1 MKKSRVGYRFE
12 EMPSVPQG
20 LSAGAIKYWND
31 LLPII
36 FELGTGRPAD
46 IPALVLLCE
55 MSADVEALQDA
66 IRREGFTTDA
76 GSGGKKANPA
86 MRPLEVARR
95 QVLNLLDQFGLLAQ
109 RFPARHRNI
118 LHTTDKNRTKFW
130 EDHANL
136 RCTLSTF
143 CCGHRFLP
151 GKNVPKP
158 FKLNYSIFADFSKRK
173 LLTFRDWFRGGRVGA
188 DDRPMQGSI
197 CNSTV

>member
-20 LSAGAIKYWND
+20 LSAEAIKYWND

-95 QVLNLLDQFGLLAQ
+95 QVLNLLDQFDLLAQ
-109 RFPARHRNI
+109 RFPGKAP
-118 LHTTDKNRTKFW
+118 KY
-130 EDHANL
+130 
-136 RCTLSTF
+136 STY
-143 CCGHRFLP
+143 
-151 GKNVPKP
+151 N
-158 FKLNYSIFADFSKRK
+158 
-173 LLTFRDWFRGGRVGA
+173 
-188 DDRPMQGSI
+188 
-197 CNSTV
+197 